1 MIIEVIHSRF
11 FWGGHLKWESL
22 KAGYSTGVAE
32 GRQTKSLGLLRAP
45 PPFCLPT
52 SFSLRLLPNR
62 APLGMDISIAVRC
75 VTLPQGRT
83 SLLRSLQFIGEQ
95 RFKGQSGPWSAFPAK
110 ILLSPTPTS
119 P

>member
-32 GRQTKSLGLLRAP
+32 GRQTKSLGLLSAP
-45 PPFCLPT
+45 PSFCLPT

-62 APLGMDISIAVRC
+62 PPLGMDISIAVSVKVCNSSPRKNFHSKESSIHW
-75 VTLPQGRT
+75 R
-83 SLLRSLQFIGEQ
+83 
-95 RFKGQSGPWSAFPAK
+95 AK
-110 ILLSPTPTS
+110 I
-119 P
+119 

>member
-62 APLGMDISIAVRC
+62 PPLGMDISIAVSVKVCNSSPRKNFHSKESSIHW
-75 VTLPQGRT
+75 R
-83 SLLRSLQFIGEQ
+83 
-95 RFKGQSGPWSAFPAK
+95 AK
-110 ILLSPTPTS
+110 I
-119 P
+119 